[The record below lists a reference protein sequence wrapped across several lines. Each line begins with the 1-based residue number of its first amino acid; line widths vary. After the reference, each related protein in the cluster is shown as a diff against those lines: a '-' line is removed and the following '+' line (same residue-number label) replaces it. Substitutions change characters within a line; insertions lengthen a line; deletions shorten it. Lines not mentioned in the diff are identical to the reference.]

1 LFLLL
6 PVVVLLLL
14 HLEDKDTLDCLVE
27 DERVLSR
34 CCGCGCGCAWLGS
47 VLFLTDKRHEGNVDA
62 VEVVVVAVVVGTNG
76 SDDVDGN
83 DIIIFSPSPPP
94 PPSTIIR

>member
-1 LFLLL
+1 MFLLL

-14 HLEDKDTLDCLVE
+14 LLEDKDSLDCLVE

-34 CCGCGCGCAWLGS
+34 CCGCGCACGWLG
-47 VLFLTDKRHEGNVDA
+47 VFFLTDKRHEGNVDV

-83 DIIIFSPSPPP
+83 DIIIFSPSPP
-94 PPSTIIR
+94 STIIR

>member
-1 LFLLL
+1 MFLLL

-14 HLEDKDTLDCLVE
+14 LLEDKDSLDCLVE
-27 DERVLSR
+27 DERVLLR
-34 CCGCGCGCAWLGS
+34 RCGCGCAWLGS
-47 VLFLTDKRHEGNVDA
+47 VLFLTDKRHEGNVDV

-83 DIIIFSPSPPP
+83 DIIIFSPSPP
-94 PPSTIIR
+94 STIIR